1 MNIVANANVQN
12 TDLCVLMIS
21 VATSRFSFPNARIQ
35 HCANI
40 SSEAGVYHHFSFK
53 RTITCN
59 KLKIVSRLKR
69 FMIKMH
75 LYSNK

>member
-1 MNIVANANVQN
+1 MNIVANANVQS
-12 TDLCVLMIS
+12 TDLCVLRIS
-21 VATSRFSFPNARIQ
+21 VATSCFPFTDARTQ

-40 SSEAGVYHHFSFK
+40 SSEAGVYHHFSFI

-59 KLKIVSRLKR
+59 KLKIASRLKR
-69 FMIKMH
+69 SIKMH